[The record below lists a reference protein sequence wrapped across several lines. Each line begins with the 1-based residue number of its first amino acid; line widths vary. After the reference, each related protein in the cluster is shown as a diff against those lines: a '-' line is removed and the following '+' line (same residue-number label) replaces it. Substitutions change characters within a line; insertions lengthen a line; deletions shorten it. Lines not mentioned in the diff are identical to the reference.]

1 MIKRHPK
8 LASALGTTGNGE
20 DGPPEIPDYTAKLP
34 MDQKLYFQY
43 YVQDDVE
50 DGTLMDTKIP
60 IDEVQIFFSKRKFI
74 WIYEREKRRY
84 STIKDHIRP
93 HKATQGHKRPQ
104 KNTKGHKRPQKTT
117 QGHTRP
123 HMLTAVK
130 STRPYEVTQGN
141 TRQTRQCN
149 TIMCHR
155 RYYFALIGRL

>member
-60 IDEVQIFFSKRKFI
+60 IDEVQICFNKRKFI
-74 WIYEREKRRY
+74 WI
-84 STIKDHIRP
+84 
-93 HKATQGHKRPQ
+93 
-104 KNTKGHKRPQKTT
+104 
-117 QGHTRP
+117 
-123 HMLTAVK
+123 
-130 STRPYEVTQGN
+130 
-141 TRQTRQCN
+141 
-149 TIMCHR
+149 
-155 RYYFALIGRL
+155 